1 MERLSST
8 LPSSLPLSPVCAFHH
23 KLLLFLVLR
32 PKRREKVEL
41 TNGVPSAAGTRTPR
55 AFLGRERI
63 PPVSLEG
70 GFPACGGGAPAS
82 PVGAPPPPVA
92 GSPKTPALPQK
103 GQKSVPRARSFHE
116 RFSRRVAVFKAPLC
130 RLWRAGGSARGPDSK
145 PSGETPALP
154 CAAPRISLTGKGS
167 GGQQR

>member
-1 MERLSST
+1 MASPAPPAPGRPERFSGGKE
-8 LPSSLPLSPVCAFHH
+8 FR
-23 KLLLFLVLR
+23 LFLSRVDSR
-32 PKRREKVEL
+32 PVGVEL
-41 TNGVPSAAGTRTPR
+41 PRPPS
-55 AFLGRERI
+55 E
-63 PPVSLEG
+63 
-70 GFPACGGGAPAS
+70 
-82 PVGAPPPPVA
+82 PPPPVA

-116 RFSRRVAVFKAPLC
+116 RFSHRVAVFKAPLC
-130 RLWRAGGSARGPDSK
+130 RPWRAGGSARGPDSK

>member
-41 TNGVPSAAGTRTPR
+41 TNGVPSAARTRMPR
-55 AFLGRERI
+55 AFLGGKEFRLFLSR
-63 PPVSLEG
+63 VDSR
-70 GFPACGGGAPAS
+70 
-82 PVGAPPPPVA
+82 PVGVELPRPPSEPPPPPVA

-130 RLWRAGGSARGPDSK
+130 RPWRAGGSARGPDSK